1 MTTPKEV
8 IHVISHTHWDREWY
22 MPYEAHHAKLI
33 QTMDQLLDIL
43 DNDPEFK
50 SFYLDGQT
58 IVLDDYLQ
66 VYPEKREKLVQLV
79 QEGRLSAGPWY
90 ILQDEFLTSSEANVR
105 NMQIGH
111 RDARAFGPVSKLG
124 YFPDSFGNMGQAA
137 QLLEQA
143 GITTAVFGRG
153 VKATGFNNSVA
164 EAMDLESPYSEMYWE
179 SPNGSRVLG
188 ILFANW
194 YHNGME
200 IPEEPQAA
208 RRFWDN
214 AIANASKFASTPHLL
229 LMNGCDHQ
237 PPQAN
242 LSAALRTAR
251 ELYPDHEF
259 IHSNYDDYMKAVQAS
274 LPESLSTIRGELRG
288 QRTDGWFTLVNTASA
303 RVYIKQLNQQNQTM
317 LEKVAEPL
325 AAFAQSAGRPYPHGL
340 LNYAWRTLMQNH
352 PHDSI
357 CGCSVDEVYHEM
369 KTRFEKS
376 KGVAASVIADSA
388 AHLSEQI
395 DTSGFASIS
404 AAAAPFVVYSTSGY
418 SGSGVVTVELE
429 LGRRYLN
436 SKPGETPDAT
446 AAFVA
451 EQSTAD
457 GYLVSHTG
465 ERIDCTVVDKGVRFN
480 YDLPSDR
487 FRQPYFARV
496 IAVTFEAAKLPA
508 MGYSTFAWVSGEAAV
523 GAAGTTGVG
532 ASLITQPNTLENA
545 SLRVAIEADG
555 SLTLL
560 DKRSGQTFTGLGYYE
575 NVGDIGNEYIFKQP
589 NGDQAIT
596 TQGLTASIVQVEDTP
611 YRAAFEITHTFDV
624 PESADERLQTEIATM
639 IPFLDRQAQRSSKLV
654 PMTIVTRVSL
664 NRSESGVR
672 VHARI
677 SNPAK
682 DQRLRVL
689 FPSDVTASSHFADS
703 IFEVAER
710 QAQPEAE
717 WQNPSNCQHQSAFV
731 DVHHAGRGLTIANKG
746 LNEYEVLRD
755 GRSSIA
761 VTILRSVGE
770 LGDWG
775 VFTTPDAQCI
785 GDNEA
790 EWMIIPHNGEGE
802 GEYNRFAAYQ
812 QAYGFQ
818 VPLTV
823 SQTGVHSGS
832 LPAEHSLL
840 SWNTMGASGLALS
853 SLKVG
858 EDRGDWIARWY
869 NLSGQ
874 PAELTVSSPSH
885 REFYPSTIL
894 EDASDARLGSGDS
907 GSATVEIAGHE
918 IVSIGLIK

>member
-1 MTTPKEV
+1 MTTPKAI

-33 QTMDQLLDIL
+33 QTMDQLLNIMDQ
-43 DNDPEFK
+43 DPDFK

-66 VYPEKREKLVQLV
+66 VYPEKKEKLVQLV

-137 QLLEQA
+137 QLLKQA

-179 SPNGSRVLG
+179 SPDGSRVLG

-200 IPEEPQAA
+200 IPEEPEKA

-214 AIANASKFASTPHLL
+214 AIANATKFASTPHLL

-251 ELYPDHEF
+251 ELYPDYEF
-259 IHSNYDDYMKAVQAS
+259 IHSNYDDYVRAVHAS

-303 RVYIKQLNQQNQTM
+303 RVYIKQLNQRGQTM

-325 AAFAQSAGRPYPHGL
+325 ATFAHSAGRPYPHGL

-376 KGVAASVIADSA
+376 KGVAASVIADSVA
-388 AHLSEQI
+388 YLSEQI
-395 DTSGFASIS
+395 DTSGYASIS
-404 AAAAPFVVYSTSGY
+404 ESAVPFVVYSTSGY
-418 SGSGVVTVELE
+418 GESSVVTMELE
-429 LGRRYLN
+429 LGRRYFYA
-436 SKPGETPDAT
+436 KAGETPDVT
-446 AAFVA
+446 AGVVA
-451 EQSTAD
+451 EQTTSN

-465 ERIDCTVVDKGVRFN
+465 ERIAFTAVDKGVRFG

-496 IAVTFEAAKLPA
+496 IAVTFEAASLPA
-508 MGYSTFAWVSGEAAV
+508 MGYSTFAWVPAEA
-523 GAAGTTGVG
+523 GADSTADAAAAA
-532 ASLITQPNTLENA
+532 ASLITQPNTLENDA
-545 SLRVAIEADG
+545 LRVVIENDG
-555 SLTLL
+555 SLTLH
-560 DKRSGQTFTGLGYYE
+560 DKRSGETFTGLGYYE

-596 TQGLTASIVQVEDTP
+596 TKGVPSASIELVEDTP
-611 YRAAFEITHTFDV
+611 YRAAFEITHTFDI
-624 PESADERLQTEIATM
+624 PESADERLQKEIAT
-639 IPFLDRQAQRSSKLV
+639 IVPFLDRQAQRSSKLV
-654 PMTIVTRVSL
+654 PITIVTRVSL
-664 NRSESGVR
+664 SRSEAGVR
-672 VHARI
+672 VHARFN
-677 SNPAK
+677 NPAK

-689 FPSDVTASSHFADS
+689 FPSDVTTGKHYADS

-710 QAQPEAE
+710 STVPEAE

-731 DVHHAGRGLTIANKG
+731 DVHREGRGLTIANRG

-755 GRSSIA
+755 GRGTIA

-775 VFTTPDAQCI
+775 VFETPDAQCL

-790 EWMIIPHNGEGE
+790 EWMIIPHGGEAD
-802 GEYNRFAAYQ
+802 RFTAYQ
-812 QAYGFQ
+812 QAYGYQ
-818 VPLTV
+818 LPGAAV
-823 SQTGVHSGS
+823 SQTGVHGGS

-840 SWNTMGASGLALS
+840 SWSTAGASGLALS
-853 SLKVG
+853 SLKVS
-858 EDRGDWIARWY
+858 EDSGDSIARWY

-885 REFYPSTIL
+885 RELYPSTIL
-894 EDASDARLGSGDS
+894 EDASDERLGSGD
-907 GSATVEIAGHE
+907 GTATISVGGYE

>member
-1 MTTPKEV
+1 MTTPKAV

-33 QTMDQLLDIL
+33 QTMDQLLDIM
-43 DNDPEFK
+43 DQDPDYK

-137 QLLEQA
+137 QLCKQA

-153 VKATGFNNSVA
+153 VRATGFNNSVA
-164 EAMDLESPYSEMYWE
+164 EAGDLESPFSEMYWE
-179 SPNGSRVLG
+179 SPDGSRVLG

-200 IPEEPQAA
+200 IPEEPEAA
-208 RRFWDN
+208 RRYWDN

-229 LMNGCDHQ
+229 FMNGCDHQ

-251 ELYPDHEF
+251 ELYPDYEF
-259 IHSNYDDYMKAVQAS
+259 IHSNYDDYTKAVQAS
-274 LPESLSTIRGELRG
+274 LPESLSTIQGELRG

-303 RVYIKQLNQQNQTM
+303 RVYIKQLNQQGQTI

-388 AHLSEQI
+388 AHLSEQV

-418 SGSGVVTVELE
+418 SASGVVTVELE
-429 LGRRYLN
+429 LERRYF
-436 SKPGETPDAT
+436 KHGETPDAT

-457 GYLVSHTG
+457 GYLVNHTG
-465 ERIDCTVVDKGVRFN
+465 ERIDFTVVDKGVRFN

-496 IAVTFEAAKLPA
+496 IEVTFEAASLPA
-508 MGYSTFAWVSGEAAV
+508 MGYSTFAWVPGEAAT
-523 GAAGTTGVG
+523 AAAP
-532 ASLITQPNTLENA
+532 ASLITQPNTLEND

-560 DKRSGQTFTGLGYYE
+560 DKRTGQTFTGLGYYE

-596 TQGLTASIVQVEDTP
+596 TQGLPASIVQVEDTA
-611 YRAAFEITHTFDV
+611 YRAAFEITHTFEI
-624 PESADERLQTEIATM
+624 PESADERLQAEIATM
-639 IPFLDRQAQRSSKLV
+639 IPFLDRKAQRSSKLV
-654 PMTIVTRVSL
+654 TMKIVTRVSL
-664 NRSESGVR
+664 SRSESGVR

-689 FPSDVTASSHFADS
+689 FPSDVTASTHFADS

-710 QAQPEAE
+710 QTQPEVE
-717 WQNPSNCQHQSAFV
+717 WQNPSNAQHQSAFV
-731 DVHHAGRGLTIANKG
+731 DVHQAGRGLTIANKG

-755 GRSSIA
+755 GKGTIA
-761 VTILRSVGE
+761 VTMLRSVGE

-775 VFTTPDAQCI
+775 VFATPEAQCL

-790 EWMIIPHNGEGE
+790 EWMIIPHGGEGADE
-802 GEYNRFAAYQ
+802 VAGASDRFAAYQ

-832 LPAEHSLL
+832 LPAQHSLL
-840 SWNTMGASGLALS
+840 SWSTTGASGLALS
-853 SLKVG
+853 SLKVS

-885 REFYPSTIL
+885 REFYPSNIL
-894 EDASDARLGSGDS
+894 EDASDARLGNGNGSD
-907 GSATVEIAGHE
+907 SATVSVGEFE
-918 IVSIGLIK
+918 IVSIGFIK